1 MDRARSF
8 RKNVPGCGYPE
19 CVRRKEGGG
28 MRKMTV
34 CALPLAVVSMAGC
47 RTIKGAGRDIEAASD
62 TTREKI
68 HDIVH

>member
-1 MDRARSF
+1 
-8 RKNVPGCGYPE
+8 
-19 CVRRKEGGG
+19 VRRKEGGG